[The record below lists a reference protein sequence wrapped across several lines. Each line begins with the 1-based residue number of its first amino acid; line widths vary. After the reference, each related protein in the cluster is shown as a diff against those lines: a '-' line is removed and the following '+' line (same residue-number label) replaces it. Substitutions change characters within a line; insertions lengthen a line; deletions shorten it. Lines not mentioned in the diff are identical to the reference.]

1 MHTKKHVQ
9 VCARCRKKTFI
20 NLLKCII
27 QAILITGGDETEMSV
42 EVLNADGTRGCL
54 LPNLPEGRRY
64 HSLSGT
70 SLCGGLARS
79 GRPIANCLRLNSRYN
94 QFQPLENTIKARYGH
109 TSWRSQ
115 KKIMLMGGYVYEKS
129 FSPTTSTEKYEL
141 SDGDNQFRTSYDV
154 IENSV

>member
-1 MHTKKHVQ
+1 MSRFVPD
-9 VCARCRKKTFI
+9 VEKKTFI

-115 KKIMLMGGYVYEKS
+115 KKIMLMGG
-129 FSPTTSTEKYEL
+129 FGDDTLNSTEKYEL
-141 SDGDNQFRTSYDV
+141 SDGDNQFRTSYDL